1 MNKTES
7 YDYPL
12 WEQNLEREIQ
22 GFYDQDEGINQNSI
36 NYGST
41 QST

>member
-22 GFYDQDEGINQNSI
+22 GFYDQDVISVASLTAES
-36 NYGST
+36 
-41 QST
+41 